1 MLAKGY
7 TINLHICRILCSEDS
22 GYAPAEA
29 LYGTHEKFSDAPD
42 RLQTDFLRKIDYAI
56 NGFSGPVPH
65 HTRPFPMKPLPK
77 ALLNSKFIFVFEDS
91 SSPPLSQLYREPYR
105 AVDRKN
111 KYFKLHIGSKLDNI
125 SVDRLKPDFS
135 DEKVSPALPPPH
147 SYV

>member
-1 MLAKGY
+1 
-7 TINLHICRILCSEDS
+7 
-22 GYAPAEA
+22 
-29 LYGTHEKFSDAPD
+29 
-42 RLQTDFLRKIDYAI
+42 
-56 NGFSGPVPH
+56 
-65 HTRPFPMKPLPK
+65 MKPLPK

-147 SYV
+147 SYVSALLLTLLLGGSIVANYRISTTTYTLFLFTYKPLVTCIVSYTKYMLQALL